1 MCSRSTIA
9 NEGHMPDEV
18 TPQPPDQ
25 SLDLLRRVLDDRGI
39 ELGEPVGAGAAAT
52 VYSGEDR
59 RHRRLVAI
67 KVLNA
72 GTGMAWSSERFRREI
87 ELAAHLTHPHIAPL
101 YDSGEAGTIH
111 YYIMPLATGET
122 LRERLRQGPLHPGE
136 AVRLAIEVADALRY
150 AHDKGVIH
158 RDIKPGNI
166 LLEGGHAMVADFG
179 LAEVSSPL
187 RVALAGSRFTTPGS
201 FVGTLEYTAPEQLVG
216 EVVDGRADIYALGC
230 TLYEMLTGKLPF
242 HGTNP
247 EQLMRSKLLGQ
258 VRPLNRRLPDIPDG
272 LAEVVNLSLAVDPD
286 ARIGSATEL
295 INRLQPF
302 ASSDRHS
309 ILRYQRIRRPP
320 RGVTIGAAALLA
332 LGAWW
337 WHEAAGELGSHR
349 VVIANFSND
358 SGTKALDT
366 FGDEITSRITE
377 GLARAGQVEVITSA
391 VDLHVARAG
400 DSTAAVSPP
409 DRLATLARETRAGTV
424 IAGSYY
430 LIGKTLEVDVEITD
444 AVSGRLEAVIG
455 PLTGEVTARD
465 PLAMTVEQKVV
476 GAIDSLLVAGRIG
489 PGSYQLPSP
498 ATS

>member
-1 MCSRSTIA
+1 
-9 NEGHMPDEV
+9 MPDEV
-18 TPQPPDQ
+18 IPQQPNQ
-25 SLDLLRRVLDDRGI
+25 SIDLLRRVLDDRGI
-39 ELGEPVGAGAAAT
+39 ELGEPIGAGAAAT

-59 RHRRLVAI
+59 RHRRRVAI

-72 GTGMAWSSERFRREI
+72 GTEMAWSGERFRREI
-87 ELAAHLTHPHIAPL
+87 ELAAHLIHPHIAPL
-101 YDSGEAGTIH
+101 YDSGEVGAIH

-136 AVRLAIEVADALRY
+136 AVRLTIEVADALRY

-179 LAEVSSPL
+179 LAEVSSP
-187 RVALAGSRFTTPGS
+187 RRIALAGNRFTTPGS

-216 EVVDGRADIYALGC
+216 EGVDGRADVYALGC
-230 TLYEMLTGKLPF
+230 TLYEMLAGELPF

-258 VRPLNRRLPDIPDG
+258 VRPLDRRVTNIPDG
-272 LAEVVNLSLAVDPD
+272 LAEVVSLSLAVDPE
-286 ARIGSATEL
+286 ARIGSAAEL
-295 INRLQPF
+295 ISRLQPF
-302 ASSDRHS
+302 ASSDRHP
-309 ILRYQRIRRPP
+309 ILPYRRIRRLP
-320 RGVTIGAAALLA
+320 RGVIIGAAALLA

-337 WHEAAGELGSHR
+337 WHEATADLDPHR
-349 VVIANFSND
+349 VVIASFSND
-358 SGTKALDT
+358 AGTKSLDT
-366 FGDEITSRITE
+366 FGDEITNRITD

-400 DSTAAVSPP
+400 DSTTAVSPP

-430 LIGKTLEVDVEITD
+430 LVGRTLEVDVEITD

-455 PLTGEVTARD
+455 PLTGEVTAQD
-465 PLAMTVEQKVV
+465 PLALMVEQKVV
-476 GAIDSLLVAGRIG
+476 GAIDSLVLDGRIG
-489 PGSYQLPSP
+489 TGFYQPPPPVAS
-498 ATS
+498 